1 MLKKIT
7 KISSF
12 ALLCSLL
19 LVTSI
24 FADSD
29 SLESESAPFDSMN
42 LEHQELMAI
51 SRELAALAPAA
62 TTDTDYTQYIYN
74 LLIACMSTSDNA
86 SSTYVLPRISSYL
99 STIMSRVNT
108 TNTRLNTINNNLVAW
123 FDSGTNSYNIY
134 ELLLSLCEEMG
145 VLTNTGPNLL
155 TQLGNI
161 ASRLTDI
168 YNADYSSLIY
178 SDVVDIVS
186 NTDNINTSLTSL
198 NSNVINLENLNFLRS
213 GSLNY
218 VSYAGGS
225 QLPSNTSI
233 NQTTYFT
240 YTFNSIVPSF
250 GRFYVPI
257 YQYSQ
262 YYSKSYIKNIDFF
275 FLESSGSLTKF
286 KQQPKY
292 YIVQSGYG
300 LYIYT
305 PDFVNVVGTGSVVLR
320 FEFTSGVSYTFRGNS
335 FGFSDSLSFD
345 SIDYQLLK
353 IAFSQDAQTDALS
366 KLQKVLASDK
376 KLAAEEA
383 SQEVIDD
390 TLDGFTG
397 SGSAAPSKSDTGS
410 MKSISGDLKSGL
422 NGGGSVSNA
431 TSVFSSNGGF
441 WDWFTQSN
449 YNNINNIPSN
459 TRNIKKSKSNSNDEI
474 IDFYSLNAEELQLLL
489 EGE

>member
-1 MLKKIT
+1 M
-7 KISSF
+7 
-12 ALLCSLL
+12 L

-29 SLESESAPFDSMN
+29 SFESESAPFDSMN

-62 TTDTDYTQYIYN
+62 TTDTDYSQYIYN

-123 FDSGTNSYNIY
+123 FDSGTNSYNMY

-178 SDVVDIVS
+178 SDVSDINSAMSSIDSGISSIDTGISDINNNISSMKNLNWLNIGNYMGMTNSFTGSYLSAGNLPAGEYYVWFNTGYSDMRQAYYRFFIPFSYEYYNNNIQIVDIV
-186 NTDNINTSLTSL
+186 D
-198 NSNVINLENLNFLRS
+198 
-213 GSLNY
+213 
-218 VSYAGGS
+218 
-225 QLPSNTSI
+225 
-233 NQTTYFT
+233 
-240 YTFNSIVPSF
+240 
-250 GRFYVPI
+250 
-257 YQYSQ
+257 
-262 YYSKSYIKNIDFF
+262 YYSPQPNTQYKHYNFIADYDFNRRGIWVYVRDFSVDSSSIRVVIKIKTNRT
-275 FLESSGSLTKF
+275 LS
-286 KQQPKY
+286 
-292 YIVQSGYG
+292 
-300 LYIYT
+300 YT
-305 PDFVNVVGTGSVVLR
+305 PSAAI
-320 FEFTSGVSYTFRGNS
+320 SPSYLPFDTF
-335 FGFSDSLSFD
+335 
-345 SIDYQLLK
+345 DYQILK
-353 IAFSQDAQTDALS
+353 MAFDIDRQSTYLE
-366 KLQKVLASDK
+366 KLQKVLANDK

-459 TRNIKKSKSNSNDEI
+459 TRNIKKSKSNSNDDI

-489 EGE
+489 DGE